1 MKKFFLGIISLC
13 IACVS
18 RAEITIYYDN
28 SETNF
33 NPMQVEYFDGSVDLT
48 KSHVNMTRISRYI
61 YSVTVP
67 DATQN
72 LYFYNE
78 GNQPNNQ
85 TKCLG
90 PFNYAPQSS
99 GVPMTDGH
107 IYKGTKV
114 TNSWCA
120 IADLGNCN
128 LYEVYVYASD
138 ENDADDKFLFIDAK
152 EAGGYTHS
160 PVMEYTGQY
169 VYKNNTYYRCWRYI
183 LASEKL
189 PSKFTV
195 MTAAENGTELI
206 TDAKFEDG
214 AFYQIGQTAP
224 ARENLVDKD
233 VPHEMTS
240 PEGSPNI
247 LYCHFKTDR
256 LNFGGRN
263 IVPKC
268 HLFNQTTGEE
278 MYSFG
283 DRTEEMVKITDT
295 SLPGTTGAITDTYD
309 IWKFEIPMEDFA
321 AGKYDCAIFYLDKN
335 NQWPVNEALGAY
347 RNDYLKSNWTKYI
360 YSTANDNGA
369 TYGVP
374 SYVSYDEFITL
385 HRQNVAAKGLTQVF
399 ITGPKNKFVWYDENN
414 NEQQFNGYDL
424 LNCQRMAED
433 HGVFYFKVRAADE
446 SVETEDGCEGNTFR
460 LSWIDVRRY
469 HDSAVEAEGSR
480 PEESGAQALDA
491 HRQLA
496 TFYLGSVGVDESV
509 IGEDYAPTIG
519 RFGRAKLSGK
529 IALTLKYSY
538 KNQCDWLIDESLNSD
553 PRYIFLD
560 THFDPDDPDYQCQSI
575 TLTGYIPVPSM
586 DAAISNVRH
595 VNLSESDYTIVGE
608 VPELKASSAN
618 GEVPLDASIADA
630 TVSIN
635 FSYPRNFSHMTP
647 GYEVTYKNGFI
658 DKKKDVGKMSFDY
671 NTTTTSHSYSYNY
684 AGFPF
689 DPEKGILR
697 IRARFLNE
705 NSGQSFHSLFGD
717 VKLLGLSAFTAPGN
731 VDVYGKYIEEQL
743 VVPQS
748 DTDKAER
755 TFGALVRNFNNTFD
769 ESFTCTSP
777 DGTSTGGK
785 LAAYADY
792 EVFDENGNDITAKC
806 ELFRGSGGNRLIEER
821 IGQNFSDKTYPELCW
836 DDCGHWS
843 TTLKETAKEDEVPLY
858 FRTIN
863 STPVSDIKELGDRH
877 YIILLHAVYPI
888 LYNNNL
894 YTEATQKTKSAG
906 TGILLAADAGEVPV
920 QKIDHVCKTR
930 KVDLYLMTSQTITG
944 TDPVPDDV
952 ENLPTEYY
960 TVSGIRVEGDPTP
973 GIYIVRRGK
982 NVTKKVIK

>member
-1 MKKFFLGIISLC
+1 MKKFVLGIVTLFIS
-13 IACVS
+13 CVTS
-18 RAEITIYYDN
+18 AEITIYYDN

-33 NPMQVEYFDGSVDLT
+33 SPLQVELEYVDGSRNVT

-61 YSVTVP
+61 YSVTIP
-67 DATQN
+67 DTTEK
-72 LYFYNE
+72 LFFYNG
-78 GNQPNNQ
+78 GNESNNQ
-85 TKCLG
+85 TQSIGTYYLAPLINGNIYQGTAPTEATYGWCRITNLG
-90 PFNYAPQSS
+90 
-99 GVPMTDGH
+99 T
-107 IYKGTKV
+107 
-114 TNSWCA
+114 
-120 IADLGNCN
+120 CN
-128 LYEVYVYASD
+128 LYRVYVYASD
-138 ENDADDKFLFIDAK
+138 ENDADDKFLFAEAED
-152 EAGGYTHS
+152 AGGYTHS
-160 PVMEYTGQY
+160 PAMEYTGQY
-169 VYKNNTYYRCWRYI
+169 VRKNNKYYRCWRYI
-183 LASEKL
+183 QASETL
-189 PSKFTV
+189 PSTFSVK
-195 MTAAENGTELI
+195 TATENGTELI
-206 TDAKFEDG
+206 TAAKFEDG
-214 AFYQIGQTAP
+214 AFYQIGNTTP
-224 ARENLVDKD
+224 TREELVDKD
-233 VPHEMTS
+233 ARHEMTS
-240 PEGSPNI
+240 PDGSPNI

-335 NQWPVNEALGAY
+335 NQWPINEALGAH
-347 RNDYLKSNWTKYI
+347 RNDYLKNNWTKYI
-360 YSTANDNGA
+360 YSTANDQGS
-369 TYGVP
+369 TYAAP
-374 SYVSYDEFITL
+374 SYVSYNDFITL
-385 HRQNVAAKGLTQVF
+385 HKQNVAAKGLTQVF
-399 ITGPKNKFVWYDENN
+399 ITGPQNKFVWYDENDQ
-414 NEQQFNGYDL
+414 EQSFNGYDL
-424 LNCQRMAED
+424 LNCQRLTED
-433 HGVFYFKVRAADE
+433 HGVFYLKVRAADE
-446 SVETEDGCEGNTFR
+446 SIDTENGCQGNTFK
-460 LSWIDVRRY
+460 LSWIDVRKY
-469 HDSAVEAEGSR
+469 HDSAMDAEGSR
-480 PEESGAQALDA
+480 PENSGAQALDA

-509 IGEDYAPTIG
+509 IGEDYAPAIG

-717 VKLLGLSAFTAPGN
+717 VKLLGLSAFTAPEN

-792 EVFDENGNDITAKC
+792 EVLDNDGNNITKQC
-806 ELFRGSGGNRLIEER
+806 ELFKGSGGNSLIEER
-821 IGQNFSDKTYPELCW
+821 IGQNFNDKTYSELCW
-836 DDCGHWS
+836 DDGGHWS
-843 TTLKETAKEDEVPLY
+843 TTLKQTARGEEVPLY
-858 FRTIN
+858 FRTITP
-863 STPVSDIKELGDRH
+863 TPVADIKELGERH
-877 YIILLHAVYPI
+877 YTILLHAIYPI

-894 YTEATQKTKSAG
+894 YTEATQKAKPASTD
-906 TGILLAADAGEVPV
+906 IQLAAEAAEVPV
-920 QKIDHVCKTR
+920 QKIDHVRKTN
-930 KVDLYLMTSQTITG
+930 KVDLYLRTDQVITG
-944 TDPVPDDV
+944 IDEVPEDV
-952 ENLPTEYY
+952 ENQPTEYY
-960 TVSGIRVEGDPTP
+960 TVSGIRVQGDPAP
-973 GIYIVRRGK
+973 GIYIVRQGK
-982 NVTKKVIK
+982 NVRKEVIK